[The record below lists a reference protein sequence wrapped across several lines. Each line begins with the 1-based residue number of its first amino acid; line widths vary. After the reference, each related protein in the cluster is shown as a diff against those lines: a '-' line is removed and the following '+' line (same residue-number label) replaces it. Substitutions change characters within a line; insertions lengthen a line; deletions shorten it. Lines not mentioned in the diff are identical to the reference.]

1 MKKNKKKNK
10 KNNKKKINNQNINI
24 KKQNKDLN
32 EEKDKKQN
40 KQKNIEE
47 NNDTQ
52 KVEESNK
59 ELNKNANEK
68 NKDIESTKKIKF
80 NLKEILTH
88 VGIFLITI
96 VFVFIIYKLK
106 MIVEAVTTK
115 TIIAFFISIYSFMLN
130 IYLMFKVRKKD
141 NIYTYIKIVFPVI
154 ITLYV
159 SVINDNI
166 LYLIC
171 GLSEILLIYLVTN
184 LLFNKFK
191 KIANIFN
198 GIFMFIYNF
207 QVVLFILA
215 NNFLNLTMLQN
226 LTSLDGISGNFSKYL
241 ISFVLVCV
249 ASFIPSKKVDISK
262 KLNIK
267 LLCFNIIT
275 IIYITITVAK
285 YYSPY
290 RNLRV
295 LYDSIVDHKKDMEMF
310 EKLNEKEE
318 EFYKDKIEDFYMKP
332 DTLTEKPNVIVF
344 FTEGLSQHIIDDN
357 RDFMPNIKKYQD
369 MSLNFTTYFN
379 HTFATYRGIIGQLY
393 SGYQYNNNDVNKL
406 VSIQSIL
413 QEEGYKTEFLNTE
426 PNNVEFRSYIN
437 NLGFMKNYNEW
448 EILNG
453 KNKSVAD
460 KDAYEKVFEKAIEYN
475 NNDET
480 FFLTCYTY
488 GTHVTFDGVYY
499 KETNNNIINKFTELD
514 NTFGE
519 FIEKF
524 KNSPLYD
531 NTIIVFTADHATYS
545 DSDFKETFPD
555 RLEIKFINQID
566 AMPLFIYH
574 KDVEAKE
581 IDVDGRTTI
590 DFAPTVLD
598 YLDISK
604 PNYFLG
610 ESLFSGKDGGTR
622 FDISHFDSSALII
635 TDGGVLTD
643 ISLHSDKDLKNDILR
658 YIALYKTIDIKK

>member
-310 EKLNEKEE
+310 EKLNVKEE

-332 DTLTEKPNVIVF
+332 DTLIEKPNVIVF

-393 SGYQYNNNDVNKL
+393 SGYQ
-406 VSIQSIL
+406 
-413 QEEGYKTEFLNTE
+413 
-426 PNNVEFRSYIN
+426 
-437 NLGFMKNYNEW
+437 
-448 EILNG
+448 
-453 KNKSVAD
+453 
-460 KDAYEKVFEKAIEYN
+460 YN